1 MSLKTRLQLS
11 IVALVV
17 VVVVSLSVLNIHDM
31 TKTRFQD
38 SLELAQ
44 NNARQVEG
52 YIVDLVTRRTDERA
66 DPLSDVAEIKA
77 FWTEVVEQ
85 DVGLSTLMESQAGN
99 SRSAVEVVVTGEDD
113 RILVASLPSRVGQKM
128 QPLPSFEEFER
139 KSMWARFNE
148 LLARNQ
154 DYQVSQALGLREQQ
168 EVVFNVR
175 VIISTVLLR
184 TQMMPQIRDLAIVS
198 ALSLL
203 LSVLLAVG
211 ASNLA
216 FRPLARISEIID
228 RITRGEGLEK
238 AEDTSSEVAA
248 VESKLSILGEQFRGA
263 QADATELRSNIN
275 QLMDRMEEAV
285 LLFGSD
291 DRLIMAGRT
300 ATRLLCM
307 GRWESMGKPL
317 AEIFPPSTELG
328 TVVHSAAHVKRD
340 VKDHPVVISLDGAAL
355 RVLVSVEVLEEF
367 PSRERA
373 GLLITMRDAEP
384 RRQIV
389 SELDVATRLAAIS
402 RLTSGAA
409 HEIKN
414 PLNSIA
420 LHLEVLKAK
429 LDSSSPG
436 AVSEIEVISREIT
449 RLDRVVKSF
458 LDFTHPIDVK
468 MQRVDLVKLAQEVA
482 SLVAPDARSQK
493 IEVVVEAQP
502 KEAPIQ
508 GDRDL
513 LIQAVLNVVVNGM
526 ESMKNG
532 GRLVIRL
539 EEIEGGWI
547 FAVKDQ
553 GVGIA
558 EDARDRIYNL
568 YFTTKGKGSGI
579 GLAMTFRVVQLHG
592 GTIDFESE
600 LGTGTEF
607 RLRLPAV
614 QEERGPLP
622 QPRSAE
628 PAPKHA

>member
-31 TKTRFQD
+31 IQTRFQD

-52 YIVDLVTRRTDERA
+52 YIVGLVTRRTDERA
-66 DPLSDVAEIKA
+66 EPLTGVEEIKQ

-85 DVGLSTLMESQAGN
+85 DVGLSALMETQAGN

-113 RILVASLPSRVGQKM
+113 RILAASLPSRVGQKM
-128 QPLPSFEEFER
+128 QRLPSFEEFER

-154 DYQVSQALGLREQQ
+154 DYEVSQALGLREQQ
-168 EVVFNVR
+168 EVVFTVR

-203 LSVLLAVG
+203 LSVLLAVV

-216 FRPLARISEIID
+216 FRPLARIGEIID

-238 AEDTSSEVAA
+238 AEDTPSEVAA

-291 DRLIMAGRT
+291 DRLIMAGSS
-300 ATRLLCM
+300 AARLLGT
-307 GRWESMGKPL
+307 GRWESLGKPL

-340 VKDHPVVISLDGAAL
+340 VKDHPVVISREGVAA
-355 RVLVSVEVLEEF
+355 RILVSVEVLQEF

-373 GLLITMRDAEP
+373 GLLVTMRDAEP
-384 RRQIV
+384 RRQIA

-429 LDSSSPG
+429 LDSSSPA
-436 AVSEIEVISREIT
+436 AVAEIEVIGREIT

-468 MQRVDLVKLAQEVA
+468 MQRVDLVKIAQEVA
-482 SLVAPDARSQK
+482 SLVSPDARAQK
-493 IEVVVEAQP
+493 IEVVVEAHP

-513 LIQAVLNVVVNGM
+513 LVQAILNIVVNGM

-539 EEIEGGWI
+539 EEVEGGWI

-592 GTIDFESE
+592 GTIDFASE
-600 LGTGTEF
+600 IGTGTEF

-622 QPRSAE
+622 QPRSPE